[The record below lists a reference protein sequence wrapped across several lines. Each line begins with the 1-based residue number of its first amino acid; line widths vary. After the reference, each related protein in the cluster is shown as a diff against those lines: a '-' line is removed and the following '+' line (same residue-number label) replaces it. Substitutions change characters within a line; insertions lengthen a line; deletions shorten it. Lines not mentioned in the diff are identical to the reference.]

1 MKQWLAPAHLALTL
15 VIIVWDVMVAG
26 RIAQLR
32 QASKPFA
39 AMTGLAGLLIVPA
52 FIIAVATTTV
62 ITGRALSAVDWIWP
76 ATITLVAAQAIVA
89 VSRRYVSP
97 LWGYPIV
104 FYDVVLAIAAIARL
118 LAAHGVGLPRPL
130 LLVMASQ
137 IDALALA
144 TTEAAIVSPFFL
156 HVPLVAPA
164 FPALSR
170 FTGGVR
176 GVMAAIALV
185 WFGLIVA
192 ELPRADSAL
201 ASYDSHAADRLH
213 ERPGGFTVGLKV
225 FPDVR
230 KAVSAASVK
239 ADIETAEFTNIS
251 AMNVVFVPGASTLAI
266 DSVARTLDL
275 LQRDSLIVIATIGY
289 TGDLLPELGRVPLN
303 TEERLAT
310 IRRVLTRLRP
320 DVIVPAEDPYGLG
333 ARVLGVLPVDAWQS
347 YFTRAAA
354 VVREVR
360 PRTRIGL
367 AAAAFDTRDSTLF
380 AWASTPGSPID
391 MPGFS
396 FYPSRLGA
404 RSMDAAFRAAD
415 RWMRAN
421 PPQKPIWVF
430 GAGGYP
436 LAHGEAS
443 QDRAMW
449 AAITWAT
456 SHREVKG
463 FIVNEAN
470 DYGRAMGVRAPDG
483 HYRRAAFT
491 VQRSIR
497 ALRET
502 FGQPSTASPT
512 P

>member
-15 VIIVWDVMVAG
+15 VIIVWNVMVAG

-62 ITGRALSAVDWIWP
+62 ITGRALAAVDWIWP
-76 ATITLVAAQAIVA
+76 ATITLVAIQAIVA
-89 VSRRYVSP
+89 VARRYVSP

-104 FYDVVLAIAAIARL
+104 FYDVVLAIGAISRL
-118 LAAHGVGLPRPL
+118 LAAHGVDLPRPL
-130 LLVMASQ
+130 LLVMAAQ

-144 TTEAAIVSPFFL
+144 TTEAAIVSPLFL

-170 FTGGVR
+170 LTASVR
-176 GVMAAIALV
+176 GVMATIGLV
-185 WFGLIVA
+185 WFGLIIA

-213 ERPGGFTVGLKV
+213 ERPGGFTIGLKV
-225 FPDVR
+225 YPDIR
-230 KAVSAASVK
+230 AAVSAASVK
-239 ADIETAEFTNIS
+239 ADVETAEWVNAS
-251 AMNVVFVPGASTLAI
+251 AVNVVLVPGASTLAI

-303 TEERLAT
+303 VEVRLAT
-310 IRRVLTRLRP
+310 IRRVLARLRP

-333 ARVLGVLPVDAWQS
+333 ARVLGVLPVETWQN
-347 YFTRAAA
+347 YLTRAAA
-354 VVREVR
+354 IVREVR
-360 PRTRIGL
+360 PRTRIAV
-367 AAAAFDTRDSTLF
+367 AASAFDARDSTLF
-380 AWASTPGSPID
+380 AWASSAESPID
-391 MPGFS
+391 VPGLS

-421 PPQKPIWVF
+421 PPRKPVWVL
-430 GAGGYP
+430 GAGGFP

-443 QDRAMW
+443 QEQAIW
-449 AAITWAT
+449 AALTWAT
-456 SHREVKG
+456 SHREVRG

-470 DYGRAMGVRAPDG
+470 DYGRALGIRAPDG
-483 HYRRAAFT
+483 HYRRAAFM

-502 FGQPSTASPT
+502 FGQPSTPSPT